1 MNTMELE
8 INGKTYAFKFGMG
21 FLLEINK
28 TYEVE
33 TVGTK
38 NKEKAGLAFNVSG
51 ILDKN
56 PEALLTILEIANKT
70 ETPRIS
76 KNEIMSYIESE
87 DTDIDGLFAEVL
99 DFLSKAN
106 CTKNMTL
113 KIQKA
118 AKVAEEEEK
127 ALKQRQ
133 KELMRMLSQ

>member
-8 INGKTYAFKFGMG
+8 INGKTYSFKFGMG
-21 FLLEINK
+21 FLLDINK

-33 TVGTK
+33 SVGRK

-56 PEALLTILEIANKT
+56 PESLLIILEIANKT

-76 KNEIMSYIESE
+76 RSEIMAYIESE
-87 DTDIDGLFAEVL
+87 DTDIDGLFDEVL
-99 DFLSKAN
+99 DFLSRAN

-118 AKVAEEEEK
+118 AKEAEEEER
-127 ALKQRQ
+127 ALKKRQ
-133 KELMRMLSQ
+133 MDLMGMLSQ

>member
-8 INGKTYAFKFGMG
+8 INGKTYSFKFGMG

-33 TVGTK
+33 SVGTK

-76 KNEIMSYIESE
+76 KNEIMAYIES
-87 DTDIDGLFAEVL
+87 GLFAEVL

-106 CTKNMTL
+106 CTKSMTQ

-118 AKVAEEEEK
+118 AKEAEEEEK

-133 KELMRMLSQ
+133 KELMGMLSQ

>member
-8 INGKTYAFKFGMG
+8 INGKTYSFKFGMG

-33 TVGTK
+33 SVGSK

-56 PEALLTILEIANKT
+56 PEALLTILEIAN
-70 ETPRIS
+70 ETQEPRIS
-76 KNEIMSYIESE
+76 KSELMAYIENE
-87 DTDIDGLFAEVL
+87 GTDIDELFDEVL

-118 AKVAEEEEK
+118 AEEAEEEEK

-133 KELMRMLSQ
+133 KELTEMLNL

>member
-33 TVGTK
+33 SVGSK

-56 PEALLTILEIANKT
+56 PEALLTILDISNKT

-76 KNEIMSYIESE
+76 KNEIMTYIESE
-87 DTDIDGLFAEVL
+87 DTDIDELFDEVL
-99 DFLSKAN
+99 DFLSRAN

-118 AKVAEEEEK
+118 AQEAEEEER
-127 ALKQRQ
+127 ALKKRQ
-133 KELMRMLSQ
+133 MDFMGMFSQ

>member
-1 MNTMELE
+1 MR
-8 INGKTYAFKFGMG
+8 
-21 FLLEINK
+21 
-28 TYEVE
+28 
-33 TVGTK
+33 
-38 NKEKAGLAFNVSG
+38 FNVSG

-76 KNEIMSYIESE
+76 KNEIMAYIESE

-106 CTKNMTL
+106 CTKSMTL

-118 AKVAEEEEK
+118 AKEAEEEEK
-127 ALKQRQ
+127 ALKKRQ
-133 KELMRMLSQ
+133 KELMGMLSQ

>member
-8 INGKTYAFKFGMG
+8 INGKTYSFKFGMG
-21 FLLEINK
+21 FLLDINK

-33 TVGTK
+33 SVGSK

-56 PEALLTILEIANKT
+56 PESLLTILEIANKT

-76 KNEIMSYIESE
+76 RSEIMAYIESE
-87 DTDIDGLFAEVL
+87 DTDIDGLFDEVL
-99 DFLSKAN
+99 DFLSRAN

-118 AKVAEEEEK
+118 AQEAEEEER
-127 ALKQRQ
+127 ALKKRQ
-133 KELMRMLSQ
+133 MDLMGMLSQ